1 MLYLLEPGLELHHSP
16 QFFSPSC
23 IGEKQIKLLLILFL
37 QNCDIFFHSWY
48 WNCNFNDNIN
58 YDNPSDGVAV
68 DDDDQHINDDIAVN
82 FNNDDDDINYDV
94 YDNSVYDTADDVDV
108 DDDDQHINDD
118 FSDNFNNVD
127 DNDVD
132 NGDDFNHDD
141 NNDVYY
147 Y

>member
-1 MLYLLEPGLELHHSP
+1 MLVT
-16 QFFSPSC
+16 
-23 IGEKQIKLLLILFL
+23 
-37 QNCDIFFHSWY
+37 IFFQS

-58 YDNPSDGVAV
+58 YDNPSDDVA
-68 DDDDQHINDDIAVN
+68 
-82 FNNDDDDINYDV
+82 
-94 YDNSVYDTADDVDV
+94 V

-147 Y
+147 YSGTGRLKRSVLSVSISGLMIYHQLCLTYRR